1 MLSPD
6 AVWAA
11 VVGTRPKKE
20 FLSVSTPGWH
30 GGGFVL
36 PGKFFC
42 SDVTA
47 VPVII
52 DPNSVEHVG
61 AFLRGEGDLS
71 DWQRTVGR
79 LARKSSP
86 LRVAI
91 SAALAA
97 PLLRKLN
104 MDSFGINWFGQTSE
118 GKSFLLKAGASV
130 AGLIGPDGL
139 PGWADTE
146 AAFEGQAMGHRDCM
160 MPLDE
165 TADGEHKMPL
175 DQKARMLAF
184 VIARNRPRKYSK
196 KYEKQ
201 HGLQNR
207 EYRIV
212 VQSSSER
219 ALRDIARNAGNQR
232 LGGEEVRFT
241 DVPASEPGSQGIID
255 GNIRPADGTTLSEI
269 TKGWIEENSAAARRY
284 QGHVLPAFLDKL
296 TKDKNWEATVRK
308 YMQRFE
314 AIAQATRPAP
324 IRIHAD

>member
-1 MLSPD
+1 MRR
-6 AVWAA
+6 A
-11 VVGTRPKKE
+11 
-20 FLSVSTPGWH
+20 
-30 GGGFVL
+30 
-36 PGKFFC
+36 
-42 SDVTA
+42 
-47 VPVII
+47 
-52 DPNSVEHVG
+52 N
-61 AFLRGEGDLS
+61 
-71 DWQRTVGR
+71 
-79 LARKSSP
+79 
-86 LRVAI
+86 
-91 SAALAA
+91 
-97 PLLRKLN
+97 
-104 MDSFGINWFGQTSE
+104 
-118 GKSFLLKAGASV
+118 FLLKAGASV

-196 KYEKQ
+196 KYEKE

-232 LGGEEVRFT
+232 LGGEEGRFT

-308 YMQRFE
+308 YMKQFE

-324 IRIHAD
+324 IRIMPIKASRREPKRSASGPLMLPTLK